1 MNVNDYISYNGRFE
15 SIESWFADSNLYCPE
30 HRALRSSVGQMNIQQ
45 ADAVT
50 FVILQFLFH

>member
-50 FVILQFLFH
+50 FVIL